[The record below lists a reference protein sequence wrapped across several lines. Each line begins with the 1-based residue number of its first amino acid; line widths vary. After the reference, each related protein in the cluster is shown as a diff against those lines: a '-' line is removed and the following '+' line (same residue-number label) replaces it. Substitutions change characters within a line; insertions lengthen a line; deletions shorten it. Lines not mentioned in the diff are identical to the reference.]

1 MQVHRTD
8 EKIEKVGS
16 EAVHEQHFQ
25 NLLCVKKHRI
35 LSNRKISFCYESP
48 VRVPCFTAVCSLSSA
63 HWETTEL
70 ACMRLSESNLL
81 FPHKMQFL
89 QTFNLSDICLEIY
102 LVSTLQCSIFGPG
115 LTEIFVSKCASS
127 GSGDWGD
134 SASLRILAQLS
145 ETRQTC

>member
-48 VRVPCFTAVCSLSSA
+48 VRVLHCRLQSEQCTLGNHGIGLHEVVGKQLVVSPQNAVSPDL
-63 HWETTEL
+63 
-70 ACMRLSESNLL
+70 
-81 FPHKMQFL
+81 
-89 QTFNLSDICLEIY
+89 
-102 LVSTLQCSIFGPG
+102 
-115 LTEIFVSKCASS
+115 
-127 GSGDWGD
+127 
-134 SASLRILAQLS
+134 
-145 ETRQTC
+145 